1 MREISRKEARIE
13 AYEILFETEF
23 RQDEDINDIY
33 SKACEVRELQ
43 DNEYTKELYFGVL
56 NYKADIDSLIEDHTK
71 GWKVSRISLPA
82 LCAMR
87 ICVFEMKY
95 LKLPYTISINEA
107 IEITKAYDDDKTR
120 AFVNGVLNGIKN
132 SLSEEAQ

>member
-43 DNEYTKELYFGVL
+43 DNEYTKELCFGVL

>member
-1 MREISRKEARIE
+1 MREISRKEARIK

-23 RQDEDINDIY
+23 RRDEDINDIY
-33 SKACEVRELQ
+33 SKACEIRELQ

-56 NYKADIDSLIEDHTK
+56 KYKADIDSLIEDHTK

>member
-13 AYEILFETEF
+13 AHEILFETEF

>member
-33 SKACEVRELQ
+33 SKACEIRELQ

-56 NYKADIDSLIEDHTK
+56 NNKADIDSLIEGHTK

-107 IEITKAYDDDKTR
+107 IEITKTYDDDKTR
-120 AFVNGVLNGIKN
+120 AFANGVLNSIKN

>member
-33 SKACEVRELQ
+33 SKACEIRELQ

-56 NYKADIDSLIEDHTK
+56 NNKADIDSLIEDHTK

>member
-13 AYEILFETEF
+13 AYEILFEAEF

-33 SKACEVRELQ
+33 SKACEIRELQ

-56 NYKADIDSLIEDHTK
+56 NNKADIDSLIEDHTK

>member
-132 SLSEEAQ
+132 SLSEEA